1 MYWADPMD
9 FISEEETLALFKT
22 NINEKTKKK
31 KNKTKNKIYLTKAK
45 FNEKRNLIVRNYITF
60 LTTRR

>member
-1 MYWADPMD
+1 M
-9 FISEEETLALFKT
+9 
-22 NINEKTKKK
+22 KKK
-31 KNKTKNKIYLTKAK
+31 NNNNKTKNKIYLTKAK

>member
-22 NINEKTKKK
+22 NINEKKKIIIIK
-31 KNKTKNKIYLTKAK
+31 RKIKYIWLKLNLMKNEI
-45 FNEKRNLIVRNYITF
+45 
-60 LTTRR
+60 